1 VYANDPVV
9 SSLGVIRPIEN
20 SVEEVKVLIG
30 TPPAEYGHT
39 TAGVLTVVKKS
50 GANQLHGMG

>member
-20 SVEEVKVLIG
+20 SVEAL
-30 TPPAEYGHT
+30 PAEYGHT

>member
-1 VYANDPVV
+1 M
-9 SSLGVIRPIEN
+9 IRPIEN
-20 SVEEVKVLIG
+20 SVEEVKVLTG
-30 TPPAEYGHT
+30 TLPAEYGHT